1 MAVAYVRHPRRLG
14 PAAWRK
20 LPAAAL
26 RLAGFG
32 LAHAAQSIEHGEPL
46 CTLAVV
52 GDRLDHARLFRYPAP
67 TIDESVDRARKSLA
81 ATMEVNTYAALVHEG
96 SFERA
101 EGKRSRALTVELLGS
116 NGAVLGRLVQPYRP
130 RRFRIPRLG
139 YARSFTLLGQP
150 MIDGAVED
158 GEIATHVLDGV
169 RAHPDGPRLFRRA
182 IRSRRPT

>member
-1 MAVAYVRHPRRLG
+1 VAVAYVRHARRMG
-14 PAAWRK
+14 PAARRK

-32 LAHAAQSIEHGEPL
+32 LAHASTSIEDGEPL

-52 GDRLDHARLFRYPAP
+52 GDRLDRARLFRYPAP
-67 TIDESVDRARKSLA
+67 TIEEGVDRARKSLA
-81 ATMEVNTYAALVHEG
+81 AAMEINTYAALVYEG
-96 SFERA
+96 HFEPS
-101 EGKRSRALTVELLGS
+101 EGKDSLALVVELLGS
-116 NGAVLGRLVQPYRP
+116 NGAVLGRLVQPYRR

-139 YARSFTLLGQP
+139 YARGFALVGQP

-182 IRSRRPT
+182 IRSRRPA